1 LLPTALSSNRTKTK
15 FYGIIKG
22 QIFICPRLDNMPS
35 YPGQDINRS
44 SIPKTAGSAS
54 EYAEKVFALIKGEP
68 LSKTVSTETE
78 AEEEA

>member
-1 LLPTALSSNRTKTK
+1 
-15 FYGIIKG
+15 
-22 QIFICPRLDNMPS
+22 MPS